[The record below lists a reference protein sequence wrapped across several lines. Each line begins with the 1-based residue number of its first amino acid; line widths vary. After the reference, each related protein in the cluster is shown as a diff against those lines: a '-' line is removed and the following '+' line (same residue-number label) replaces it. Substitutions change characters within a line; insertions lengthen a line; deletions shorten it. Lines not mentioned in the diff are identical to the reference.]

1 MYNIGVVYFAN
12 RPIATNDDIV
22 FKSKKPYNYGKKLNK
37 KRQNDQHI
45 EKGVTDLI
53 KGVNK
58 QVLEITETQ
67 NSFFEKAI
75 FFVKPEY
82 MGLSEGKLREHAKN
96 ELDTTGRPPKRNIKN
111 QPHKAKAAIITAA
124 TLAAGVIIGL
134 LLAKL

>member
-1 MYNIGVVYFAN
+1 MYNFGIVYFAN
-12 RPIATNDDIV
+12 RRFAASGDNFRHCKNRSNTDKN
-22 FKSKKPYNYGKKLNK
+22 LNK
-37 KRQNDQHI
+37 KRQNDKHI

-96 ELDTTGRPPKRNIKN
+96 ELETTGKPPKRNIKN